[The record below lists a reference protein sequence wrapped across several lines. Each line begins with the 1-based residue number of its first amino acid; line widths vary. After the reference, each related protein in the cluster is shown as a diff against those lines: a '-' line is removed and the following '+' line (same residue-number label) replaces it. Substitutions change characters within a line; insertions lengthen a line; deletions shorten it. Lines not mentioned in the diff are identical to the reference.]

1 MGVMSSWMS
10 ALGKY
15 VVHGWWPSAR
25 VMLHGMGY
33 LGIRGDT
40 IFLLKGILGVHA
52 EEHSGMIHCSQAG
65 GAVKC
70 VWGGM
75 APLGIQQTFTRSR
88 KEDLTHVA
96 HQFVRS
102 HDIATCSG

>member
-1 MGVMSSWMS
+1 MLCTAGGRQ
-10 ALGKY
+10 LGLCY
-15 VVHGWWPSAR
+15 TAR
-25 VMLHGMGY
+25 EATY
-33 LGIRGDT
+33 LGIRGNT
-40 IFLLKGILGVHA
+40 IFLSKGIFGVHA
-52 EEHSGMIHCSQAG
+52 EENGGMIRCSQAG

-96 HQFVRS
+96 HQFVRI